1 MYRKFVIIVS
11 IFFAI
16 NVVIFAIFGNSIR
29 DLFSATVEVIS
40 PTYYEYEDGI
50 PTLTG
55 VSSKCLMY
63 DEESQKYFAF
73 VAELRNNTGEEAYF
87 AKVVNISVGRIDD
100 ICVEILGSGEQAEM
114 FICFSDKELKDGD
127 RILIG
132 KVHNSPKTVGGTVD
146 D

>member
-11 IFFAI
+11 ICFVMNI
-16 NVVIFAIFGNSIR
+16 VIFAIFGNSIR
-29 DLFSATVEVIS
+29 DLLSATVEVIS

-63 DEESQKYFAF
+63 DEETQEYSAF

-87 AKVVNISVGRIDD
+87 AKFVNISIGRIDD
-100 ICVEILGSGEQAEM
+100 VCVEILGSGGQSEM

-132 KVHNSPKTVGGTVD
+132 KVHNSPKTVRGVAD